1 MTVEGFRTSFE
12 SDDPV
17 PTWTDAVE
25 VGAHGVA
32 LAEGVDLRTRVGA
45 GPVDAPAARA
55 GVGFTGSSALRYEGE
70 HSAGGVAFR
79 VNRIFWTELTVEPDM
94 ELSYVIFP
102 ELVGGDLRYPSTYA
116 AIDLAFTDGTYL
128 SDLGAVD
135 QLGFPLTPLGQGES
149 RALLPDQWNHRVVRL
164 GEVAAGKTVS
174 RILLAYRSPHGPARF
189 AGWVDDIEIA
199 SVPRPARDPVD
210 RVITTRGTHS
220 SSSYSRGNTFPA
232 TAVPHGFN
240 FWTPVTNAAVTNWF
254 YEYHRRSTAANRPAL
269 EAIGISHQPSPWMG
283 DRHTFHLM
291 PTQGTAV
298 GRTAR
303 ALTFSH
309 DNETAQPHYYRVDF
323 DGGVR
328 AEIAP
333 TDHAAI
339 LRFTFPPGAA
349 NLVLDNVGATGA
361 VKVGRDGTIT
371 GYTDVRSGLSVGAGR
386 MYVHATVDK
395 PLADARHRLRGL
407 SMARTALLRFEPDPD
422 GTVVTVRIAT
432 SLISPEQA
440 RRNLEAE
447 IAADDTVESLRDRA
461 RGLWAAL
468 LDRVEVEGATD
479 DQLTTLYSCLYRLF
493 LYPNSG
499 YEITEWGPKYASPVS
514 APAVVDGKV
523 FVNNGFWDT
532 YRTCWPAY
540 ALLTPGRCGELVD
553 GFLQQ
558 YRDGGWVSRWSSPGY
573 ANLMTGTSSDV
584 AFADAH
590 LKGVPGFDVQDAFN
604 AALRNATVT
613 PPDDSVG
620 RKGIEQ
626 SIFLHYTPTST
637 PEGLSWAM
645 EGCVNDFGIAQLAA
659 ALGDEDNHAYFLDR
673 ARHYAHL
680 FDQRVGFFQGRDA
693 AGKWRWEPKDFDPRV
708 WGHDYTETNG
718 WTAAFAVPHDPG
730 GLAELYGGKDK
741 LVAKLDKYFAT
752 PETATLAGSYRR
764 PIHEMLEARD
774 VRMGQFGHSN
784 QPAHHIPYLY
794 AEAGA
799 PFRTQEKVRD
809 VLARLYQGSEIGQGY
824 LGDEDNGELSAWYL
838 FSALGFYPLR
848 VGSPYYTIGSPL
860 FARAVVHLEN
870 GRELVVTAANQ
881 SPANVYVQSLRVNG
895 EPHDQP
901 HIAHSVLAAG
911 ARLDFEMG
919 PTPSKWGVGGTPPP
933 LGTGPALRD
942 LTRGKP
948 GPLFDDTTRT
958 ESEVDEPVTVHTE
971 LAEVVLYTIT
981 SGSRGDD
988 PATWVLRGSVDG
1000 RNWHELDRRDGEKFT
1015 WRRQTRPFKVKE
1027 PGPYRHY
1034 QLAIEGVVTV
1044 AQVQLLAQ

>member
-1 MTVEGFRTSFE
+1 MIADGFRTSFE

-25 VGAHGVA
+25 VGDAGIPLADGVS
-32 LAEGVDLRTRVGA
+32 LRTRVGG
-45 GPVDAPAARA
+45 GPADAPSARS

-70 HSAGGVAFR
+70 HTAAGLAFR
-79 VNRIFWTELTVEPDM
+79 TNRIFWTELTVEADT
-94 ELSYVIFP
+94 ELSYVIYP
-102 ELVGGDLRYPSTYA
+102 ELTGGDLRYPSTYA
-116 AIDLAFTDGTYL
+116 AIDLVFTDGTYL
-128 SDLGAVD
+128 SELGAVD

-164 GEVAAGKTVS
+164 GEVALGKSVS
-174 RILLAYRSPHGPARF
+174 RILLAYRSPHGPAQF
-189 AGWVDDIEIA
+189 AGWVDDVVIA
-199 SVPRPARDPVD
+199 SVRRPARAPVD

-220 SSSYSRGNTFPA
+220 SGAYSRGNTFPA

-254 YEYHRRSTAANRPAL
+254 YEFHRGSTPANRPAL

-291 PTQGTAV
+291 PTQGTSV
-298 GRTAR
+298 GHTAR

-309 DNETAQPHYYRVDF
+309 DNETAQPHYYAVDF
-323 DGGVR
+323 DSGVR
-328 AEIAP
+328 VEIAP
-333 TDHAAI
+333 TDHAAV

-349 NLVLDNVGATGA
+349 NLVLDNVGAGA
-361 VKVGRDGTIT
+361 VRVGGDGTIT
-371 GYTDVRSGLSVGAGR
+371 GYSDVRSGLSAGAGR
-386 MYVHATVDK
+386 MYVHATVDQ
-395 PLADARHRLRGL
+395 PLAGAQRRLRGL
-407 SMARTALLRFEPDPD
+407 SLTRTALLRFQPGQD

-447 IAADDTVESLRDRA
+447 IAADDTVESVSERA
-461 RGLWAAL
+461 RALWADL
-468 LDRVEVEGATD
+468 LGRVEVDGATD
-479 DQLTTLYSCLYRLF
+479 DQLTTLYSCLYRLY

-499 YEITEWGPKYASPVS
+499 YEITESGPRYASPVRP
-514 APAVVDGKV
+514 PAVVDGKV

-540 ALLTPGRCGELVD
+540 ALLTPTRCGELVD

-584 AFADAH
+584 AFADAY
-590 LKGVPGFDVQDAFN
+590 LKGVPGFDVQDAYA

-613 PPDDSVG
+613 SPEESVG
-620 RKGIEQ
+620 RKGLDQ
-626 SIFLHYTPTST
+626 SIFLHYTPTAT
-637 PEGLSWAM
+637 TEGLSWAM
-645 EGCVNDFGIAQLAA
+645 EGCVNDFGIALLAE
-659 ALGDEDNHAYFLDR
+659 ALGDEDNHLYFLDR

-680 FDQRVGFFQGRDA
+680 FDQRVGFFQGKDA
-693 AGKWRWEPKDFDPRV
+693 AGRWRWQPKDYDPRV

-718 WTAAFAVPHDPG
+718 WTAAFAVSHDAP
-730 GLAELYGGKDK
+730 GLAELYGGRDE
-741 LVAKLDKYFAT
+741 LAAKLDKYFAT
-752 PETATLAGSYRR
+752 PETATLPGSYRR

-794 AEAGA
+794 TEAGVPA
-799 PFRTQEKVRD
+799 RTQEKVRD

-824 LGDEDNGELSAWYL
+824 LGDEDNGELSAWFL

-848 VGSPYYTIGSPL
+848 VGSPFYAIGSPL
-860 FARAVVHLEN
+860 FPRAVVHLEN
-870 GRELVVTAANQ
+870 GRDLVVTAANQ
-881 SPANVYVQSLRVNG
+881 SRTNVYVQSLRVDG
-895 EPHDQP
+895 EPYDRTY
-901 HIAHSVLAAG
+901 IAHSVLAAG
-911 ARLDFEMG
+911 ARLEFEMG
-919 PTPSKWGVGGTPPP
+919 PDPSDWGKSTPPP
-933 LGTGPALRD
+933 LGTGPTLRD

-958 ESEVDEPVTVHTE
+958 ESEVDTPVTVRTE
-971 LAEVVLYTIT
+971 LAEVTLYTIT
-981 SGSRGDD
+981 SGSRGPD
-988 PATWVLRGSVDG
+988 PSTWVLRGSIDG
-1000 RNWHELDRRDGEKFT
+1000 SRWHELDRREDEKFP
-1015 WRRQTRPFKVKE
+1015 WRKQTRPFKVKA

-1044 AQVQLLAQ
+1044 AQIQLLAQ